1 MEVEAATTRIY
12 ENKENPNVN
21 ISPKTF
27 VEFKENMKVLFGFN
41 SSKTL
46 AKLSFIKPTDGNVSF
61 ASIDEDNL
69 KLNTMP
75 IEFPLKEI
83 PLKNICGIE
92 FFDSMA
98 TIITNNCIVII
109 DTTTGNVRLHIRQPQ
124 FSLLDRI
131 RYFFTPPKA

>member
-1 MEVEAATTRIY
+1 MITKATINNLYKSHKTH
-12 ENKENPNVN
+12 KELIDN
-21 ISPKTF
+21 IKLPLLL
-27 VEFKENMKVLFGFN
+27 V
-41 SSKTL
+41 
-46 AKLSFIKPTDGNVSF
+46 KLSFIKPTDGNVSF

-98 TIITNNCIVII
+98 TIITNNCIIII